1 MDSGNSSSM
10 QSSSGGGRGGGE
22 EEYDSRAVDQ
32 SISAFNHHNHHVPS
46 LLPQQQSHLN
56 LLHFDHNN
64 DNSLIPPNYFNNN
77 NNMFLPVNQQTD
89 PVSQPDLR
97 TFSATSSFPPPNN
110 IGVIKKTKKRSR
122 ASRRAPTTVLMT
134 ETSNFRAMVQE
145 FTGIPS
151 PPLFNNSV
159 VNTTR
164 LNTFLGLSS
173 SSSSPNSYNN
183 LLLRPFAQQLL
194 PTSTT
199 PLLSGSQIHQYQNP
213 NNSFENINNL
223 QSLLQA
229 QVANVTSNPRS
240 NDNDQFG
247 HGMLQSTSTTLPLT
261 TTVANGNITTGENG
275 GYGGSD
281 HDHNNDSTWL
291 CSSSDQR
298 T

>member
-10 QSSSGGGRGGGE
+10 QSSSGGGRGGE

-32 SISAFNHHNHHVPS
+32 SISAFDHHNHHVPS
-46 LLPQQQSHLN
+46 LPPQQQSHLN
-56 LLHFDHNN
+56 VLHFDQNS

-77 NNMFLPVNQQTD
+77 SMFLSVNQQPD

-173 SSSSPNSYNN
+173 SSSPNSYNN
-183 LLLRPFAQQLL
+183 LLLRPFAQQPL
-194 PTSTT
+194 PTTS
-199 PLLSGSQIHQYQNP
+199 PLLSGSQIQQYQNP
-213 NNSFENINNL
+213 NNSFENINL

-229 QVANVTSNPRS
+229 QISNITSNPRS
-240 NDNDQFG
+240 NDNVQFG
-247 HGMLQSTSTTLPLT
+247 QGMLQSPSTTPLT
-261 TTVANGNITTGENG
+261 TTTAVANGNITTGENG

>member
-1 MDSGNSSSM
+1 MESGNSSSM
-10 QSSSGGGRGGGE
+10 QSSSGGGRGGE

-32 SISAFNHHNHHVPS
+32 SISAFDHHNHQVPS
-46 LLPQQQSHLN
+46 LPPQQQSHLN

-64 DNSLIPPNYFNNN
+64 DNSLVLPNYFNNN
-77 NNMFLPVNQQTD
+77 TFLPVNQQPD

-110 IGVIKKTKKRSR
+110 IGVVKKTKKRSR

-151 PPLFNNSV
+151 PPLFNNNSV

-164 LNTFLGLSS
+164 LNTFLGLS

-194 PTSTT
+194 PTTS
-199 PLLSGSQIHQYQNP
+199 PLLSGSQIHQQYQNP
-213 NNSFENINNL
+213 SNSFENINL

-229 QVANVTSNPRS
+229 QISNITSNPRS
-240 NDNDQFG
+240 NDNVQFG
-247 HGMLQSTSTTLPLT
+247 HGMLQSPSTTPLTT
-261 TTVANGNITTGENG
+261 TTVANGNITAGENG

-281 HDHNNDSTWL
+281 RDHNNDSTWL

-298 T
+298 P

>member
-1 MDSGNSSSM
+1 MESGNSSSM
-10 QSSSGGGRGGGE
+10 QSSSGGGRGGE

-32 SISAFNHHNHHVPS
+32 SISAFDHHVPS
-46 LLPQQQSHLN
+46 LPPQQQSHLN

-64 DNSLIPPNYFNNN
+64 DNNSLILPNYFNNN
-77 NNMFLPVNQQTD
+77 TFLPVNQQPD
-89 PVSQPDLR
+89 PTSQPDLR
-97 TFSATSSFPPPNN
+97 AFSATSSFPPPNN
-110 IGVIKKTKKRSR
+110 IGVTKKAKKRSR

-173 SSSSPNSYNN
+173 SSSPNSYNNN

-194 PTSTT
+194 PTTS
-199 PLLSGSQIHQYQNP
+199 PLLSGSQIHQQYQNP
-213 NNSFENINNL
+213 NNGFENINL

-229 QVANVTSNPRS
+229 QISNITSNPRS
-240 NDNDQFG
+240 NNNDQFG
-247 HGMLQSTSTTLPLT
+247 QAMLQSASTIPMT
-261 TTVANGNITTGENG
+261 TTAVANGNNTTGENG

-281 HDHNNDSTWL
+281 HDHNNDNL
-291 CSSSDQR
+291 KFEKFQEKHNAKGNI
-298 T
+298 

>member
-1 MDSGNSSSM
+1 MESGNSSSM

-32 SISAFNHHNHHVPS
+32 SISAFDHHNHHVPS
-46 LLPQQQSHLN
+46 QQNHLN

-64 DNSLIPPNYFNNN
+64 DNNSLIPPNYFNNN
-77 NNMFLPVNQQTD
+77 NNMFLPVNQQPD

-110 IGVIKKTKKRSR
+110 IGVTKKPKKRSR

-151 PPLFNNSV
+151 PPLFNNNSV

-173 SSSSPNSYNN
+173 SSTPNSYNNN

-194 PTSTT
+194 PTTS
-199 PLLSGSQIHQYQNP
+199 PLLSGSQIHQQYQNP
-213 NNSFENINNL
+213 NNSFENINL

-229 QVANVTSNPRS
+229 QISNITSNPRS
-240 NDNDQFG
+240 NDNNQFG
-247 HGMLQSTSTTLPLT
+247 HGMLQSPSTTPLTT
-261 TTVANGNITTGENG
+261 TTVANGNIAAGENG

-281 HDHNNDSTWL
+281 HDQNNDNTWL